1 MNGRGALVRQF
12 LDRLAVDQRAF
23 KSRRVVHGVFRVGKT
38 ELSFF
43 DFLGS
48 IAFSHENNRSCHS
61 LFIITQK
68 NGAIFCGTALRFR
81 IQGLF
86 LGAICACRSLLLN
99 SFKTAVLTTY
109 DRRQRSRSALTMAL
123 EAVDRGACTG
133 HLMGVHRLQCCV
145 RNASE

>member
-109 DRRQRSRSALTMAL
+109 DRRQRGQSALTMAL
-123 EAVDRGACTG
+123 EAVNRGACTG
-133 HLMGVHRLQCCV
+133 HLMGVHQLQWCV